1 MLRTNQRFSVE
12 RNIVYSKYNVHKR
25 VEIIEWKRN
34 LKKRKKINC
43 IIIYNEQKCNLVS
56 ET

>member
-25 VEIIEWKRN
+25 VEIMAWNRN
-34 LKKRKKINC
+34 LKKERKST
-43 IIIYNEQKCNLVS
+43 V
-56 ET
+56 